1 MNRPFECPDCGSQ
14 HDEPAEA
21 TYVLAVRCLDCEL
34 ETLYRADRDAGFEL
48 IPRAA

>member
-1 MNRPFECPDCGSQ
+1 MNRPFECPDCGCQ

-21 TYVLAVRCLDCEL
+21 TFVLTVRCLDCEL
-34 ETLYRADRDAGFEL
+34 EMLYRADRDAAYET

>member
-1 MNRPFECPDCGSQ
+1 MERPFECPECHSW

-21 TYVLAVRCLDCEL
+21 TYVLFVRCLDCEL
-34 ETLYRADRDAGFEL
+34 EALYRADRESPYES

>member
-1 MNRPFECPDCGSQ
+1 MNRPFECPDCGSH

-21 TYVLAVRCLDCEL
+21 TYVLTVRCFDCEL
-34 ETLYRADRDAGFEL
+34 EMLYRADRDSAYEM